1 MRICSALTIR
11 YLWHIFF
18 VPYLYLV
25 FCNILIINTLS
36 RIRVNAS
43 GNDGLEIAVTNYNHL
58 EQSIC
63 ITATFI
69 F

>member
-1 MRICSALTIR
+1 ML
-11 YLWHIFF
+11 
-18 VPYLYLV
+18 
-25 FCNILIINTLS
+25 
-36 RIRVNAS
+36 AS

>member
-1 MRICSALTIR
+1 LLKKAHLRNNSL
-11 YLWHIFF
+11 LHS
-18 VPYLYLV
+18 
-25 FCNILIINTLS
+25 NIAIKFSNL
-36 RIRVNAS
+36 AS